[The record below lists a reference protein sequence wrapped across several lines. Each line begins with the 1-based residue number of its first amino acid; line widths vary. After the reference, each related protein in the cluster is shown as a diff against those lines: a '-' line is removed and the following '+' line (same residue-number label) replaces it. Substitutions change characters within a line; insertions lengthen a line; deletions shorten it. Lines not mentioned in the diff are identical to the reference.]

1 MSARLTPER
10 IERYSR
16 QIMIPDLGGKGQIRL
31 RQGKVLVVG
40 AGGLG
45 CPAAFYL
52 AAAGV
57 GALGLVDSDRVE
69 LSNLQRQILH
79 STSDI
84 GRKKVDSAEEK
95 LIRLNPDVEIHTYP
109 VRLDADNAPEIF
121 ASYDFIVDGS
131 DNFATKF
138 LVNDTAVDL
147 GKPFSHAGIA
157 RFQGQ
162 TMTVLP
168 GKSACYRCV
177 FQDPPAHGEIMNC
190 QQAGVL
196 GALAG
201 TIGSIQATEAIKY
214 LAGME
219 EDLLVDRLLVY
230 DAKTVKFRTVE
241 VRRSAACSAC
251 GEKAERRTH
260 ELRPRTEM

>member
-1 MSARLTPER
+1 MSIRLTTDQ

-57 GALGLVDSDRVE
+57 GALGLVDGDRVE

-79 STSDI
+79 ATPDI
-84 GRKKVDSAEEK
+84 GREKVASAKEK
-95 LIRLNPDVEIHTYP
+95 LGRLNPDVEIRTYAL
-109 VRLDADNAPEIF
+109 RLDADNAAEIF
-121 ASYDFIVDGS
+121 AAYDFIVDGS

-138 LVNDTAVDL
+138 LVNDVAVDL
-147 GKPFSHAGIA
+147 GKPFSHAGIV

-168 GKSACYRCV
+168 RKSACYRCL
-177 FQDPPAHGEIMNC
+177 FQEPPAPGEIMNC
-190 QQAGVL
+190 QQAGIL
-196 GALAG
+196 GAIAG
-201 TIGSIQATEAIKY
+201 TIGSIQAAEAVKY
-214 LAGME
+214 LSGME
-219 EDLLVDRLLVY
+219 EDLLVDRLLMY
-230 DAKTVKFRTVE
+230 DAKKINFRTID
-241 VRRSAACSAC
+241 VRKNAACGAC
-251 GEKAERRTH
+251 GEKAERRSH
-260 ELRPRTEM
+260 DLRQRTEM

>member
-1 MSARLTPER
+1 MSTRLTPEQ
-10 IERYSR
+10 IERYNR

-31 RQGKVLVVG
+31 RRGKVLVVG

-52 AAAGV
+52 AAAGI

-84 GRKKVDSAEEK
+84 GREKVDSAEEK
-95 LIRLNPDVEIHTYP
+95 LVRLNPDVEIHTYP

-147 GKPFSHAGIA
+147 GKAFSHAGIV

-177 FQDPPAHGEIMNC
+177 FQDPPAPGEIMNC
-190 QQAGVL
+190 QQAGIL
-196 GALAG
+196 GAIAG

-241 VRRSAACSAC
+241 VRRNPACSAC
-251 GEKAERRTH
+251 GENVERRTH
-260 ELRPRTEM
+260 EFRPRTEM

>member
-1 MSARLTPER
+1 MSIRLTPEQ

-57 GALGLVDSDRVE
+57 GALGLVDGDRVE

-84 GRKKVDSAEEK
+84 GREKVDSAEEK
-95 LIRLNPDVEIHTYP
+95 LVRLNPDVEIHTYP

-147 GKPFSHAGIA
+147 GKAFSHAGIA

-177 FQDPPAHGEIMNC
+177 FQDPPAPGEIMNC

-241 VRRSAACSAC
+241 VRRNAECSAC

>member
-1 MSARLTPER
+1 MTIRLTPEE

-57 GALGLVDSDRVE
+57 GALGIVDGDRVE

-79 STSDI
+79 ATSDI
-84 GRKKVDSAEEK
+84 GREKVDSAKEK
-95 LIRLNPDVEIHTYP
+95 LSRLNPDIKIQTYP
-109 VRLDADNAPEIF
+109 VRLDADNAAEIF

-138 LVNDTAVDL
+138 LVNDVAVVL

-162 TMTVLP
+162 TMTVVP
-168 GKSACYRCV
+168 HKSACYRCV
-177 FQDPPAHGEIMNC
+177 FQEPPAPGEIMNC
-190 QQAGVL
+190 QQAGIL
-196 GALAG
+196 GAVAG
-201 TIGSIQATEAIKY
+201 TIGSIQATEAIKH
-214 LAGME
+214 LAGMD
-219 EDLLVDRLLVY
+219 EDLLVDRLLSY
-230 DAKTVKFRTVE
+230 DAKTTRFREIE
-241 VRRSAACSAC
+241 VRRNPACGAC
-251 GEKAERRTH
+251 GEKAERRSD
-260 ELRPRTEM
+260 ELRQRTEM

>member
-1 MSARLTPER
+1 MSIRLTPEQ

-16 QIMIPDLGGKGQIRL
+16 QIMIPELGGKGQIHL

-79 STSDI
+79 STLDI
-84 GRKKVDSAEEK
+84 GREKVDSAKEK
-95 LIRLNPDVEIHTYP
+95 LDRLNPEVEVHAYP
-109 VRLDADNAPEIF
+109 VRLTADNAPEIF
-121 ASYDFIVDGS
+121 VSYDFIVDGS

-138 LVNDTAVDL
+138 LVNDVAVSL
-147 GKPFSHAGIA
+147 GKPFSHAGIV

-162 TMTVLP
+162 TMTVIP
-168 GKSACYRCV
+168 GKSACYRCI
-177 FQDPPAHGEIMNC
+177 FQEPPQPGEILNC
-190 QQAGVL
+190 QQAGIL
-196 GALAG
+196 GAIAG
-201 TIGSIQATEAIKY
+201 TIGSIQATEAIKC

-219 EDLLVDRLLVY
+219 EDLLLDRLLTY
-230 DAKTVKFRTVE
+230 DAKTINFRTIE
-241 VRRSAACSAC
+241 VQRNPQCGAC

-260 ELRPRTEM
+260 DLRHRTAM

>member
-1 MSARLTPER
+1 MSTRLTPEQ

-31 RQGKVLVVG
+31 SQGKVLVIG

-52 AAAGV
+52 AAAGIGV
-57 GALGLVDSDRVE
+57 LGLVDSDHVE

-79 STSDI
+79 STADI
-84 GRKKVDSAEEK
+84 GRDKVDSAKEK
-95 LIRLNPDVEIHTYP
+95 LGRLNPNVDIRTYP
-109 VRLDADNAPEIF
+109 VRLDAENATEIF
-121 ASYDFIVDGS
+121 SAYDFIVDGS

-138 LVNDTAVDL
+138 LVNDVAVDL
-147 GKPFSHAGIA
+147 GKPFSHAGIV

-162 TMTVLP
+162 TMTVVP

-177 FQDPPAHGEIMNC
+177 FQEPPEPGEIMNC
-190 QQAGVL
+190 QQAGIL
-196 GALAG
+196 GAIAG

-214 LAGME
+214 IAGME
-219 EDLLVDRLLVY
+219 EDLLVDRLLTY
-230 DAKTVKFRTVE
+230 DAKTVRFRTVE
-241 VRRSAACSAC
+241 ARRNPSCSAC
-251 GEKAERRTH
+251 GEKVERRGH
-260 ELRPRTEM
+260 DLRPRTEM

>member
-1 MSARLTPER
+1 MPTLTQDE

-31 RQGKVLVVG
+31 KQGKALVVG

-45 CPAAFYL
+45 SPAAFYL

-57 GALGLVDSDRVE
+57 GALGIVDGDRVE

-79 STSDI
+79 ATADI
-84 GRKKVDSAEEK
+84 GRAKVDSAKEK
-95 LIRLNPDVEIHTYP
+95 LSRLNPQVDVRVYP
-109 VRLDADNAPEIF
+109 TRLDAENAAAILAE
-121 ASYDFIVDGS
+121 YDFIVDGS

-138 LVNDTAVDL
+138 LINDAAVEL
-147 GKPFSHAGIA
+147 GKPFSHGGIA
-157 RFQGQ
+157 RLQGQ
-162 TMTVLP
+162 TMTVVP

-177 FQDPPAHGEIMNC
+177 FQEPPEPGEIMNC
-190 QQAGVL
+190 QQAGIL
-196 GALAG
+196 GAIAG

-219 EDLLVDRLLVY
+219 DDLLTDRVLTY
-230 DAKTVKFRTVE
+230 DAGTVKFRTVE
-241 VRRSAACSAC
+241 VRRNPACAAC
-251 GEKAERRTH
+251 GENSERRSH
-260 ELRPRTEM
+260 ELRSRTQV

>member
-1 MSARLTPER
+1 MSIRLTPEQ

-31 RQGKVLVVG
+31 RQGKVLVIG

-52 AAAGV
+52 AASGV

-79 STSDI
+79 ATPDI
-84 GRKKVDSAEEK
+84 GREKVESAKEK
-95 LIRLNPDVEIHTYP
+95 LGRLNPDVEIRTYP
-109 VRLDADNAPEIF
+109 VRLDVDNAAEIF
-121 ASYDFIVDGS
+121 AAYDFIVDGS

-147 GKPFSHAGIA
+147 GKPFSHAGIV

-162 TMTVLP
+162 TMTVIP
-168 GKSACYRCV
+168 GKSACYRCL
-177 FQDPPAHGEIMNC
+177 FQEPPEPGEIMNC
-190 QQAGVL
+190 QQAGIL
-196 GALAG
+196 GAIAG

-214 LAGME
+214 LSGME
-219 EDLLVDRLLVY
+219 ENLLVDRMLTY
-230 DAKTVKFRTVE
+230 DAKKINFRTID
-241 VRRSAACSAC
+241 VRRNPACGAC
-251 GEKAERRTH
+251 GEKAERRSH
-260 ELRPRTEM
+260 ELRQRTEM

>member
-1 MSARLTPER
+1 MSARLTPEQ

-16 QIMIPDLGGKGQIRL
+16 QIMIPDLGGKGQLRL
-31 RQGKVLVVG
+31 RQRAVLVVG

-79 STSDI
+79 STPDI
-84 GRKKVDSAEEK
+84 GREKVDSAKEK
-95 LIRLNPDVEIHTYP
+95 LNRLNPDVEIQIYP
-109 VRLDADNAPEIF
+109 VRLDAGNAKEIF
-121 ASYDFIVDGS
+121 ASYDFIIDGS

-138 LVNDTAVDL
+138 LVNDVAVEL
-147 GKPFSHAGIA
+147 GKPFSHAGIV

-162 TMTVLP
+162 TMTVIP

-177 FQDPPAHGEIMNC
+177 FQEPPEPGEIMNC
-190 QQAGVL
+190 QQAGIL
-196 GALAG
+196 GAIAG

-219 EDLLVDRLLVY
+219 EDLLIDRVLTY
-230 DAKTVKFRTVE
+230 DAKTIKFRTID
-241 VRRSAACSAC
+241 VRRNAACGAC
-251 GEKAERRTH
+251 GNKAERRTH